1 MISRKLFGPPG
12 TGKTTKLLKYV
23 KTFLKLGTPIDKI
36 GYFAFTTK
44 AANEAVDRMLDYHTA
59 FHAPSNGEVSNH
71 PGDALVVGLL
81 LICLFAA
88 ALLTPFERLIPQERD
103 GNRSSPSTSTDSL
116 KKRKPGGTEKG

>member
-1 MISRKLFGPPG
+1 MLTANVYALRAAASFTKSRVLSVASTTENSSHGP
-12 TGKTTKLLKYV
+12 
-23 KTFLKLGTPIDKI
+23 
-36 GYFAFTTK
+36 
-44 AANEAVDRMLDYHTA
+44 R
-59 FHAPSNGEVSNH
+59 APSNGEVSNH